1 MPTSPTHR
9 SGNRDDGQRTL
20 TAASEVDGAV
30 TVLTPHGQW
39 DWRLFLDLYAG
50 VHKHLAEYPPALII
64 DLHDLVDPTTASAP
78 LWLTARR
85 SGAAM
90 RPPVQVALCLPPRT
104 PLADRL
110 HRLGAKRFLPVY
122 DTVPQAR
129 TALASGAAVTDRLQ
143 QRLPPEPESARVAR
157 LMVADACHGWHLPHL
172 RDRAKLVMSEL
183 VSNAIEHAR
192 TDMLVTV
199 SRRGTGLYL
208 AVRDGSPTLPQ
219 LRLPE
224 SAAVAGSPYVGG
236 RGLHIV
242 SGAVAAWGALPTHQ
256 GDGKVVWATL
266 RVGAGSARSDRC
278 SPRPA
283 PPPPGSRR

>member
-9 SGNRDDGQRTL
+9 FGNRDEGQRTL
-20 TAASEVDGAV
+20 TAASDVDGAV
-30 TVLTPHGQW
+30 TVLTPHGRW

-50 VHKHLAEYPPALII
+50 VHRHLAEYPPALII

-78 LWLTARR
+78 LWLTTRR
-85 SGAAM
+85 NGAAM

-129 TALASGAAVTDRLQ
+129 TALASGAALTDRLQ
-143 QRLPPEPESARVAR
+143 QHLPPEPDSTRRAR
-157 LMVADACHGWHLPHL
+157 LMVADACHGWHLSHL
-172 RDRAKLVMSEL
+172 RDRAQLVMSEL

-208 AVRDGSPTLPQ
+208 AVRDGSP
-219 LRLPE
+219 RLPRLCPPE
-224 SAAVAGSPYVGG
+224 PAAADHSPYAGG
-236 RGLHIV
+236 RGLRIV
-242 SGAVAAWGALPTHQ
+242 SGAAAWGALPTPP

-266 RVGAGSARSDRC
+266 RVGTPSTHRGH
-278 SPRPA
+278 
-283 PPPPGSRR
+283 

>member
-9 SGNRDDGQRTL
+9 FGNRDDGQRTL

-50 VHKHLAEYPPALII
+50 VHQHLAEYPPALII

-85 SGAAM
+85 NGAAM
-90 RPPVQVALCLPPRT
+90 RPTVQVALCLPPRT

-129 TALASGAAVTDRLQ
+129 TALASGAALTDRLQ
-143 QRLPPEPESARVAR
+143 QRLPPEPDSARRAR
-157 LMVADACHGWHLPHL
+157 LMVADACHGWHLSHL
-172 RDRAKLVMSEL
+172 RDRAQLVISEL
-183 VSNAIEHAR
+183 VSNATEHAR

-208 AVRDGSPTLPQ
+208 AVRDGSPQLPQ
-219 LRLPE
+219 PWPPE
-224 SAAVAGSPYVGG
+224 SAAAGDSPPAGG
-236 RGLHIV
+236 RGLLIV
-242 SGAVAAWGALPTHQ
+242 SGAAAWGALPTPQ

-266 RVGAGSARSDRC
+266 RVGTPTAHG
-278 SPRPA
+278 
-283 PPPPGSRR
+283 GH